1 MNITPIQRPT
11 PQPFLKY
18 AVTPDALTASNLA
31 ALKPMGPKVP
41 ANSVTPRDFGFKYS
55 APCGIL
61 TIYTLDN
68 GERVALA
75 EMQEWIVV
83 HIRKTKCAQCDV
95 VYYGD
100 GDAPELQDFLPL

>member
-11 PQPFLKY
+11 PQPFPKQ
-18 AVTPDALTASNLA
+18 AVTPA
-31 ALKPMGPKVP
+31 ALAKPVPLNPMAPKVP
-41 ANSVTPRDFGFKYS
+41 CNSVTPRDFGFKYS
-55 APCGIL
+55 SPCGIL

-75 EMQEWIVV
+75 EMQEWIVL

-95 VYYGD
+95 AYYGD
-100 GDAPELQDFLPL
+100 GDAPELQDALPL